1 MLRLLVQPPL
11 PDASPRIAGVARSS
25 PAEGGR
31 RLGWR
36 LIAWLIVASPA
47 AWAQAPPPCDS
58 LLAAAE
64 ERYIQRAF
72 ADAEALARAC
82 LSQPGLTD
90 DEALR
95 AHRQLALVFLRRD
108 DLTEAKQA
116 VLRLLG
122 VSFEYAPDPVW
133 DPPAYVALVE
143 SIKEQLRV
151 ERMGTPAD
159 SARVG
164 PPVAQAPPPEPEA
177 EVQIVR
183 PGADA
188 PEAPSAEQEPER
200 ERRGLVRWL
209 LIGGGALAASVAA
222 VMLTSGGSSSP
233 PSGGDPFPPPP
244 ALPR

>member
-1 MLRLLVQPPL
+1 M
-11 PDASPRIAGVARSS
+11 ARSS

-31 RLGWR
+31 LLGWG
-36 LIAWLIVASPA
+36 LIAWLILASPA
-47 AWAQAPPPCDS
+47 AWAQAPPSCDS

-64 ERYIQRAF
+64 DRYIQREF
-72 ADAEALARAC
+72 VDAEGLVRAC

-95 AHRQLALVFLRRD
+95 AHRQLALVFLRQD
-108 DLTEAKQA
+108 DLAEAKQA
-116 VLRLLG
+116 VLRLFG
-122 VSFEYAPDPVW
+122 VSFEYAPDPIW

-151 ERMGTPAD
+151 ERMGTPVD
-159 SARVG
+159 SARAG
-164 PPVAQAPPPEPEA
+164 PPVAQVPPPEPEA
-177 EVQIVR
+177 VQIVQ
-183 PGADA
+183 PEANT
-188 PEAPSAEQEPER
+188 PEAPASSVEQGPER
-200 ERRGLVRWL
+200 ERRRLVRWL
-209 LIGGGALAASVAA
+209 LIGGGALAAGVAA